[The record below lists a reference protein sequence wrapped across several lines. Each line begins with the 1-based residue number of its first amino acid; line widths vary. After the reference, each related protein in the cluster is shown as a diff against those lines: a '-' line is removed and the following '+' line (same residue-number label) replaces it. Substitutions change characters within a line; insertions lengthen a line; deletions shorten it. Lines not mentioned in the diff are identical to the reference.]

1 MQMVPQFEIGEA
13 RFESKQVF
21 PEPFLAHQDQVIL
34 CTVPVLQ
41 VPKLS
46 VSPKVHGLEGER
58 LTGTADGIAHA
69 SEFPSLTKGFS
80 SL

>member
-21 PEPFLAHQDQVIL
+21 PEPFLAHQDQLIL
-34 CTVPVLQ
+34 CTVPILQ

-46 VSPKVHGLEGER
+46 VSPKVHGLEE
-58 LTGTADGIAHA
+58 
-69 SEFPSLTKGFS
+69 
-80 SL
+80 